1 MSTLPENGPVL
12 QASRMLTCVLP
23 DDGTDKELLRVLRSE
38 KGIIR
43 ASSASCLGSAILAD
57 ARTRPGRLPQPYLV
71 RMVKVVVAE
80 EEVEALFEYM
90 YEKAR
95 IGRPGGGV
103 ILLGAPI
110 HSTAYALPEGVPD
123 EK

>member
-1 MSTLPENGPVL
+1 MSTMPANRPAL

-23 DDGTDKELLRVLRSE
+23 DDGTDKKLLRALRSE
-38 KGIIR
+38 KRIIQ

-71 RMVKVVVAE
+71 RMVRILVAE
-80 EEVEALFEYM
+80 EEADALFDYV
-90 YEKAR
+90 YDKAR
-95 IGRPGGGV
+95 IGRPGGGIV
-103 ILLGAPI
+103 LLGKPI
-110 HSTAYALPEGVPD
+110 RATAYALPEGVPD